1 MNRILT
7 IANAISFIR
16 ILLSIPLIICIERMN
31 YNDSYFYYSLIVI
44 FFIVISDIL
53 DGYIARKYDGESEF
67 GKILDP
73 ISDKICLMCVLIY
86 LLDTDPKFLVFFIL
100 LSIRDILLLTYTS
113 YLLLYRNIVT
123 QANKW
128 GKLFIFITIWN
139 KSPINFYL
147 WVNIFNSSYIKLA
160 TILFFLLLFFHSWI
174 GMLHITS
181 DYIKNKVY
189 RFVLNQ
195 FFALISIVQVVIICM
210 IFLGDF
216 R

>member
-31 YNDSYFYYSLIVI
+31 YNYVYFYYSLIVI

-86 LLDTDPKFLVFFIL
+86 LLDKDPKFLVFFIL
-100 LSIRDILLLTYTS
+100 LSIRDVILLTYTS

-128 GKLFIFITIWN
+128 GKLFIFITMLMIIFHLYD
-139 KSPINFYL
+139 IN
-147 WVNIFNSSYIKLA
+147 
-160 TILFFLLLFFHSWI
+160 LFFANLFYYLSNIMLIFSMLIYLIEHSERI
-174 GMLHITS
+174 S
-181 DYIKNKVY
+181 NSKNV
-189 RFVLNQ
+189 
-195 FFALISIVQVVIICM
+195 
-210 IFLGDF
+210 
-216 R
+216 